1 LVDIIVVDD
10 LILNA
15 RLRGMCN
22 SPDLMSVSQVRVM
35 RSGYRVIPIIR
46 IRSDTPMFSG
56 SLKVMRRSAMFHS
69 CRMVDKVLFF
79 SSHQVPLFEIGKPAM
94 KRTEV
99 TRQKQLTVFLF
110 K

>member
-46 IRSDTPMFSG
+46 IRSDTSMFGG
-56 SLKVMRRSAMFHS
+56 SLKVTRRSAMCLS

-79 SSHQVPLFEIGKPAM
+79 SIHQIPRLESGKWTVQ
-94 KRTEV
+94 RTAIV
-99 TRQKQLTVFLF
+99 LK

>member
-1 LVDIIVVDD
+1 LVDVIVIDD

-15 RLRGMCN
+15 RLRSMCN
-22 SPDLMSVSQVRVM
+22 SPDLMSVSQVCVM

-56 SLKVMRRSAMFHS
+56 SLKVTRRSAMFLS

-79 SSHQVPLFEIGKPAM
+79 SIHQIPRF
-94 KRTEV
+94 
-99 TRQKQLTVFLF
+99 
-110 K
+110 